1 MARAVGGKILV
12 GGLDRRK
19 ERWPRLNV
27 GIKWCESLAGHV
39 ILHPEWRAGP
49 GRRKLLAG
57 VMLRDG
63 GLWMP

>member
-1 MARAVGGKILV
+1 MARAVRGKILV
-12 GGLDRRK
+12 GGLDCRK

-27 GIKWCESLAGHV
+27 GIKWCERLAGHV
-39 ILHPEWRAGP
+39 MLHPEWRAGP
-49 GRRKLLAG
+49 SRRKLLAG